1 MGMFDY
7 ISNSVTQRIIKT
19 CPVCGGVFTDSG
31 EKWQTKYFDCRLD
44 TLQLEDLILDKFE
57 MCHMCSDCGNF
68 ISADVDFNRGTVDI
82 EVGHNTQIQH
92 LLFSDLDVC
101 HERLLALKN
110 KIYKKLNADD
120 EVVKT
125 MELHQATESDLEKYR
140 HLEDFDTIVHHLLQE
155 YYVVPKELDDE

>member
-7 ISNSVTQRIIKT
+7 ISNSVTRRIINT
-19 CPVCGGVFTDSG
+19 CPVCGNEFTQQG
-31 EKWQTKYFDCRLD
+31 ERWQTKCFDCNLD
-44 TLQLEDLILDKFE
+44 TLQLEDLVDDKFE
-57 MCHMCSDCGNF
+57 MHHICPNCVNF
-68 ISADVDFNRGTVDI
+68 ISAYVDFNRGIVDI

-155 YYVVPKELDDE
+155 YYVVPKELNNE